1 MKYNFLELIKQ
12 IEKIEIKNNPVP
24 TEAILPEIVIKEIS
38 ELPVQKMDIKL
49 QNIKVSF
56 FEKEITIKY
65 NEKENCTCFINA
77 LNTLSEIKNYER
89 LSIFIG
95 KEKVAEFIKKEE
107 KLDLVFISISDKK
120 TNTSIICI
128 DNEEKQK
135 VFINLKT
142 ESEKILYVLATLTTE
157 LFLLENLKIAA
168 KKELIMKINC
178 KEKVSFEE
186 LIMLNKVGSFYDFG
200 FDLNE
205 IVNFYLENKHFNFGY
220 RITFENIKENNIKK
234 IFLGKNQMNITPS
247 KKITDKEM
255 FEIAKKIENIFPLW
269 ENDNILI
276 EVSEKRS
283 IHFNEGYWRMF
294 FENEEVVMSDVL
306 ELKQNGKYEVK
317 LNGKTY

>member
-12 IEKIEIKNNPVP
+12 IEKVEIKNNPVP
-24 TEAILPEIVIKEIS
+24 AEAIFPEIVIKEIS
-38 ELPVQKMDIKL
+38 ELPVQKMD
-49 QNIKVSF
+49 S
-56 FEKEITIKY
+56 
-65 NEKENCTCFINA
+65 EKENCTCFINA

-142 ESEKILYVLATLTTE
+142 ESEKNLYVLATLTTE

-306 ELKQNGKYEVK
+306 ELKENGKYEVK

>member
-12 IEKIEIKNNPVP
+12 IEKIEIKNDPVP

-38 ELPVQKMDIKL
+38 ELPVQKMNIKL

-56 FEKEITIKY
+56 LEKEIIIKY

-77 LNTLSEIKNYER
+77 INTLSEIKNYEK

-120 TNTSIICI
+120 TNTSIMCI
-128 DNEEKQK
+128 DNKEYQEIL
-135 VFINLKT
+135 INLRT
-142 ESEKILYVLATLTTE
+142 ESKKILYMLATLTTE
-157 LFLLENLKIAA
+157 LFLLEALKEAA
-168 KKELIMKINC
+168 RKKLIMKINC
-178 KEKVSFEE
+178 KEKISFEE
-186 LIMLNKVGSFYDFG
+186 LIMLNKVESFYDFG

-205 IVNFYLENKHFNFGY
+205 IVNFYLENKQFNFGY
-220 RITFENIKENNIKK
+220 RITFENITENNIEK

-255 FEIAKKIENIFPLW
+255 FELAKKIENIFPLW
-269 ENDNILI
+269 KNDNILI
-276 EVSEKRS
+276 EVSENRS

-294 FENEEVVMSDVL
+294 FENEEEIMNDVL

>member
-1 MKYNFLELIKQ
+1 M
-12 IEKIEIKNNPVP
+12 
-24 TEAILPEIVIKEIS
+24 
-38 ELPVQKMDIKL
+38 
-49 QNIKVSF
+49 
-56 FEKEITIKY
+56 
-65 NEKENCTCFINA
+65 
-77 LNTLSEIKNYER
+77 NTLSEIKNYER

-157 LFLLENLKIAA
+157 LFLLEALKEAA
-168 KKELIMKINC
+168 RKKLIMEINC
-178 KEKVSFEE
+178 KEKISFEE
-186 LIMLNKVGSFYDFG
+186 LIMLNKVGSFYDLG

-205 IVNFYLENKHFNFGY
+205 IVNFYLENKQFNFGY
-220 RITFENIKENNIKK
+220 RITFENVIENNIEK
-234 IFLGKNQMNITPS
+234 ISLGKNQMNITPS

-255 FEIAKKIENIFPLW
+255 FELAKKIENIFPLW

-276 EVSEKRS
+276 EVSENRS

-294 FENEEVVMSDVL
+294 FESEEEIMNDVL